1 MLSQWFTHFWIQ
13 RSYHNIDQLKSIIQ
27 PHKNNI
33 LVTYKNGEAWTK
45 VWKSR
50 KHEETVNIYLKW
62 AAKILINRIGEKEH
76 KIVKVGWG
84 FEKWIKETLKRPIR

>member
-1 MLSQWFTHFWIQ
+1 M
-13 RSYHNIDQLKSIIQ
+13 
-27 PHKNNI
+27 
-33 LVTYKNGEAWTK
+33 
-45 VWKSR
+45 WKSR
-50 KHEETVNIYLKW
+50 KHEEAVNIYLKW